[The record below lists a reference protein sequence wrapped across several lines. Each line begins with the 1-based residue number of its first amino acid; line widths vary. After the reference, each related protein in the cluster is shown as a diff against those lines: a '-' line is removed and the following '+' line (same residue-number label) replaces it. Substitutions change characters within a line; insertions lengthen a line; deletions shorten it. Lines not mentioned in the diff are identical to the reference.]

1 MKLADT
7 ASSERSHTPRVL
19 QWMHLSMRSGHLPT
33 VSARE
38 MVVLELLLHR
48 DELDARELVARS
60 SGRLARGG
68 LSAVLR
74 RMEAKELVAS
84 REEGPRRAAGRTR
97 RLFHATAAGRR
108 LFELWA
114 MLRQQLRRMPA

>member
-1 MKLADT
+1 
-7 ASSERSHTPRVL
+7 
-19 QWMHLSMRSGHLPT
+19 MHLSMRSGHLPT

-38 MVVLELLLHR
+38 MVVLELLLQR
-48 DELDARELVARS
+48 DELDGRELVVIS
-60 SGRLARGG
+60 GGRLARGG

-74 RMEAKELVAS
+74 RLEAKGLVAG
-84 REEGPRRAAGRTR
+84 RAEELRRTAGRTR

-114 MLRQQLRRMPA
+114 MVRQQLSRIPA